1 MMNHEEVLKEKFLEI
16 KKYLKKALVGQDEF
30 VNELCDYF
38 NMKTENGYKGTAFI
52 LGEKDTGKRMALQ
65 LLFKE
70 LEKCSLVSNSEVDE
84 INLKN
89 YNFNL
94 GYNAFLT
101 DLYKALNSKSEMVVF
116 RNFDAAS
123 EKMLKIISNVYPN
136 SCLTLNEDYV
146 IKNDFL
152 IEADDDADGKERI
165 SNFVCHSKFFVFLS
179 YKDELKLEKLFTKN
193 FMEHIDKIF
202 NTKPLNKEERTEL
215 IRRNLK
221 KSFDNIKEVFDVDI
235 KISLDKRRS
244 IEKDDELCNF
254 LYDNYKEDKEFGIAE
269 FLNYKVDRPIRNL
282 INKENLEKETVMVLY
297 VDHEEIYCNT
307 VHGTFALSKYIT
319 PTLDEAKYKLN
330 SIIGMRDLKD
340 FINNIENNIRVQKIR
355 ERLGLKTSTLSKN
368 MIFAGNAG
376 TGKTNAA
383 RITYEYFNAL
393 GLLSKGTF
401 REVSKADFVSENP
414 NDTARKT
421 NEVIESAIGGIL
433 FIDEAYSLC
442 ESKEDK
448 VGREIVDAL
457 LKGIEDNRDD
467 LIVILAG
474 YEKDMEQFLSMN
486 SGMKSRFPNL
496 INFDDY
502 SPEEMYEIAVNIA
515 KSKGYKIADDVKD
528 NLIDL
533 FSRNQ
538 IKGKNDLG
546 NARFVRNVIEN
557 AIMDASKKYLTDS
570 SKKIDLLEIDNFN
583 FKTNAKFNLDDELD
597 KIIGLEEVKNLIKN
611 QYKLVV
617 AQEKRRAA
625 GILINIEQNLNM
637 VFAGNPGTGKTSIA
651 RLVAKMFSSMGML
664 KTGQLVETDRSSF
677 VSDIPGET
685 SKQTEAKFK
694 EALGGVL
701 FIDEAYT
708 LAGDDLGKE
717 AIETLLKLIEDY
729 RGEVI
734 VILAGYEK
742 DMEQFFEVNIGLR
755 SRFPL
760 WTNFEDYKPNELFE
774 MAVKLIEG
782 KEFILSENAYNALRK
797 SFIEIYEK
805 SDSQSGNGRM
815 VRNYVENLIRS
826 QSIRIAENDISVYE
840 MNLITS
846 KDIENVNMSD
856 YDNNF
861 ELEKLLKNY
870 VGREDVKNFLRNQY
884 KQIKT
889 REKRK
894 KYGLELDGNR
904 PMNLVFTGTIGTGKR
919 KALEILSKMY
929 FSLGI
934 LKSKDFVEI
943 DKNEIDAELER
954 GHSFNDILNKS
965 IGKILFIDKAPMIF
979 NADKGKEML
988 SMLIKFI
995 DKNKNK
1001 MVIILSGE
1009 LEVLRPIILNNPSI
1023 NYRFPEWVHFEDYKT
1038 EELSEMA
1045 IVLLKAKNAKLDQE
1059 AEELLKETV
1068 IELSENKYLS
1078 LKNGLMIKNFL
1089 NQIVKVQTVRVYDTI
1104 NNHYKMNEIT
1114 VEDIKNAKKE
1124 FLDKLTF

>member
-1 MMNHEEVLKEKFLEI
+1 MKTKELLKRDFIEI
-16 KKYLKKALVGQDEF
+16 KNNLNKALVGQYDL
-30 VNELCDYF
+30 VDDLCNYF
-38 NMKTENGYKGTAFI
+38 SGKLEENYKGTIFI
-52 LGEKDTGKRMALQ
+52 LGEKDTGKRMSIQ
-65 LLFKE
+65 LLFEE
-70 LEKCSLVSNSEVDE
+70 LESFNLIGSSEISE
-84 INLKN
+84 INLRN

-101 DLYKALNSKSEMVVF
+101 DLYKALNSNSEVVVF
-116 RNFDAAS
+116 RNFDSAS

-136 SCLTLNEDYV
+136 SCLTLEEDYI

-152 IEADDDADGKERI
+152 IEAKGQDEEGERI
-165 SNFVCHSKFFVFLS
+165 RNFICHSKFFVFLS
-179 YKDELKLEKLFTKN
+179 YKDDLNLDTMFSKSFIDQ
-193 FMEHIDKIF
+193 IDKVLY
-202 NTKPLNKEERTEL
+202 TKPLNKEERTEV
-215 IRRNLK
+215 IRRNLE
-221 KSFDNIKEVFDVDI
+221 KSFNNIDEIFNVDI
-235 KISLDKRRS
+235 KISLDKRKTIDKD
-244 IEKDDELCNF
+244 IELSNF
-254 LYDNYKEDKEFGIAE
+254 LQESYKEDKEFGITE
-269 FLNYKVDRPIRNL
+269 FVNYKIDRPLRNL
-282 INKENLEKETVMVLY
+282 INKEKITSETTIVIY
-297 VDHEEIYCNT
+297 IDNEEIYCHT
-307 VHGTFALSKYIT
+307 VNGTFKLSEYLT

-330 SIIGMRDLKD
+330 SIIGMADLKD
-340 FINNIENNIRVQKIR
+340 FINNIENNFKVQKIR
-355 ERLGLKTSTLSKN
+355 EILGLKTSTLSKN

-383 RITYEYFNAL
+383 RVTYEYFNAL

-414 NDTARKT
+414 ADTARRT
-421 NEVIESAIGGIL
+421 NEIIESAIGGVL

-457 LKGIEDNRDD
+457 LKGIEDNRDN

-474 YEKDMEQFLSMN
+474 YAKDMENFLSMN
-486 SGMKSRFPNL
+486 SGLKSRFPNV
-496 INFDDY
+496 INFEDY
-502 SPEEMYEIAVNIA
+502 TPEEMYEIALNIA

-538 IKGKNDLG
+538 IRGKNDLG

-570 SKKIDLLEIDNFN
+570 SKSIDLLEKDNFN
-583 FKTNAKFNLDDELD
+583 FKTNAKFNLEEELS
-597 KIIGLEEVKNLIKN
+597 KIIGLSEVKKLIRS

-625 GILINIEQNLNM
+625 GIVLNIEQNLNM

-651 RLVAKMFSSMGML
+651 RLVAEMFSSMGML

-677 VSDIPGET
+677 VSEVPGET
-685 SKQTEAKFK
+685 SKKTEMKFK

-708 LAGDDLGKE
+708 LATDDLGKE

-742 DMEQFFEVNIGLR
+742 DMEQFFDVNIGLR

-760 WTNFEDYKPNELFE
+760 WTIFEDYKPKELFE
-774 MAVKLIEG
+774 MALKLIEG
-782 KEFILSENAYNALRK
+782 KGFVLSDNAYIALEK
-797 SFIEIYEK
+797 SFIQIYEN

-840 MNLITS
+840 MNLIIS

-861 ELEKLLKNY
+861 DLEELLKNY
-870 VGREDVKNFLRNQY
+870 VGREGVKTFLRNQY

-919 KALEILSKMY
+919 KALEILSQMY

-934 LKSKDFVEI
+934 LKSKDFIEI
-943 DKNEIDAELER
+943 DKDEIDAELER
-954 GHSFNDILNKS
+954 GRSFHDILNKS
-965 IGKILFIDKAPMIF
+965 VGKILFIDKAHKLF
-979 NADKGKEML
+979 NAENSKEIL
-988 SMLIKFI
+988 SVLIKFI
-995 DKNKNK
+995 DKNYNK
-1001 MVIILSGE
+1001 SVIILSDE
-1009 LEVLRPIILNNPSI
+1009 LEELRPVILNNPSV
-1023 NYRFPEWVHFEDYKT
+1023 NYRFTEWVDFEDYT
-1038 EELSEMA
+1038 IEELTDMA
-1045 IVLLKAKNAKLDQE
+1045 TILLKAKNVKFDMG
-1059 AEELLKETV
+1059 AEELLKET
-1068 IELSENKYLS
+1068 IRELSENKYLS
-1078 LKNGLMIKNFL
+1078 LKNGLMIKNYL
-1089 NQIVKVQTVRVYDTI
+1089 DQIIKTQTIRVYDNAI
-1104 NNHYKMNEIT
+1104 KYENMNLIT
-1114 VEDIKNAKKE
+1114 AEDIKEAKKE
-1124 FLDKLTF
+1124 FLSKLTF